1 MRGHYR
7 TGIMDDWGRVAG
19 SHPGRDRGG
28 RGLRV
33 VRDRD
38 PPGPRHRRGDAI
50 ISSARALTPAAA
62 AHATALLNAAGALNP
77 DREVDLLRSQLALRQ
92 GDLALARRLA
102 LSVARREPLNAEAW
116 LALGQAAGGNRA
128 TQLLAFAHVYQLAPP
143 IKSRG

>member
-1 MRGHYR
+1 
-7 TGIMDDWGRVAG
+7 MDDWGVSPVRILAAIAAVAVCAWFVIG
-19 SHPGRDRGG
+19 IRQAHDT
-28 RGLRV
+28 
-33 VRDRD
+33 DAAT
-38 PPGPRHRRGDAI
+38 AI
-50 ISSARALTPAAA
+50 ISSASALTPAAA
-62 AHATALLNAAGALNP
+62 AHATALLNAAGELNP